1 MDLKIIFMIIR
12 YVLVAIGAFVVYREQ
27 ATIDDFVLQS
37 VYSCGAGAFLLVC
50 ALLGTPVIGKSKE
63 HDANDHF
70 KYLIATVIVVVAAI
84 VLAIIF

>member
-1 MDLKIIFMIIR
+1 MDLKLIFIIIR
-12 YVLVAIGAFVVYREQ
+12 YVLVAVGVFTIYREQ
-27 ATIDDFVLQS
+27 STIDDFVLQS
-37 VYSCGAGAFLLVC
+37 VYSCAAGALLLLC

-70 KYLIATVIVVVAAI
+70 KYLIATVIVVVITI